1 MRKQSSQTKNTH
13 GRGDDEKNRTYAE
26 SRELEPEDE
35 YGLESVIPG
44 NIVEHQSQ
52 CDTLGESEEP
62 KDDPVSQPLDIIIAS
77 GRLDSLDRKISR
89 KQPSN
94 EIGNGW
100 GESVDGVEN
109 SKEDD
114 TTNECVTLWNLSTL
128 FEIVEDG
135 ILGELCNERG
145 RVSQQGGIVVRHLI
159 MSKRTS
165 LSSWLT

>member
-1 MRKQSSQTKNTH
+1 M
-13 GRGDDEKNRTYAE
+13 
-26 SRELEPEDE
+26 
-35 YGLESVIPG
+35 
-44 NIVEHQSQ
+44 
-52 CDTLGESEEP
+52 
-62 KDDPVSQPLDIIIAS
+62 
-77 GRLDSLDRKISR
+77 
-89 KQPSN
+89 
-94 EIGNGW
+94 
-100 GESVDGVEN
+100 EN

-114 TTNECVTLWNLSTL
+114 TTNECVTLWDLSTL